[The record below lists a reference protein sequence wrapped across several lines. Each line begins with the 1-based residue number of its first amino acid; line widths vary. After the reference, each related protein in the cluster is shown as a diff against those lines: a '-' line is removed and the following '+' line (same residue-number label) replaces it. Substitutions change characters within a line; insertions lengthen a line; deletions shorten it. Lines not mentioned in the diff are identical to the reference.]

1 MHVKDLPSFKDMP
14 PVAGMPHGTAWG
26 LFDKN
31 GERDDCGTLNLLTP
45 ENTLEASKEIKS
57 GRSVALNWSQD
68 RIHEPGFNRDS
79 PNHTIRDL
87 AEFGIKAYDDVISIN
102 TQSGS
107 QWDGFRHWA
116 HQATSLYYN
125 NLPHSETSS
134 PVPGTPCKNGIDAW
148 TTRGGIVGRAVLID
162 YVAYAQRHNISYS
175 PVTRHEISV
184 ETIEKIA
191 KEQGVVFKEAD
202 ILIVRSGFVKWYE
215 EASTEER
222 IRGAKNAHE
231 FVGVKA
237 CEETVEWIWNQHFSA
252 VAGDTVGFESWPPEA
267 NTGSV
272 LHDWLL
278 ALFGCPIGELWN
290 LEELAKVCAEQN
302 RYSFFFT
309 SAPLNFPGGVAS
321 PPNAVSIF

>member
-1 MHVKDLPSFKDMP
+1 MYVKDLPSFKDMP
-14 PVAGMPHGTAWG
+14 TVAGMPHGTAWG

-31 GERDDCGTLNLLTP
+31 GERDNCGTINLLTP

-57 GRSVALNWSQD
+57 GKSVALNWSQD
-68 RIHEPGFNRDS
+68 RIHEPGFGREV

-87 AEFGIKAYDDVISIN
+87 APFGIKAYDDVISIN

-125 NLPHSETSS
+125 NLPHSEISS
-134 PVPGTPCKNGIDAW
+134 PLPETPCKNRIDAW

-184 ETIEKIA
+184 EIEKIA
-191 KEQGVVFKEAD
+191 KEQGVIFKEAD

-215 EASTEER
+215 EANTEEC
-222 IRGAKNAHE
+222 IRGAKNAH
-231 FVGVKA
+231 
-237 CEETVEWIWNQHFSA
+237 
-252 VAGDTVGFESWPPEA
+252 D
-267 NTGSV
+267 
-272 LHDWLL
+272 
-278 ALFGCPIGELWN
+278 GCPIGELWN

-321 PPNAVSIF
+321 PPNAVAIF